1 MGVQIRDFVP
11 AAALRPYVLQYWEGT
26 FNGMPSA
33 ILEQKV
39 MPSGYI
45 ELVLHLSTARCELKL
60 NAGWETSA
68 AFSLVGFWT
77 TPYLLQF
84 RDKVE
89 TFAIRFKP
97 EALYFIF
104 GIPAAEF
111 INCSADLAYTFGPCF
126 TSFCYQIEALK
137 TIEERIQLADTYLLN
152 RLKKAQNRQ
161 SYVQLAAELI
171 RRQRGEITVESLSQE
186 VCISTRQLEREF
198 KNKLGLSP
206 KSYMRIARLNK
217 VLELLNEKSFKSL
230 AQLSY
235 LCGYADQAHFIRE
248 FKELTGELP
257 SFYSSDQEIFINKQ
271 GGPKIKSAS

>member
-33 ILEQKV
+33 VLEQTV
-39 MPSGYI
+39 LPSGYI
-45 ELVLHLSTARCELKL
+45 ELVLHLSEARCELKVKS
-60 NAGWETSA
+60 GWETSA

-77 TPYLLQF
+77 TPFFLQF
-84 RDKVE
+84 RDKVQ

-97 EALYFIF
+97 EAMYFIF

-111 INCSADLAYTFGPCF
+111 INCSANLEDTFGACF

-137 TIEERIQLADTYLLN
+137 TVEERIQMADTYLLN
-152 RLKKAQNRQ
+152 RLKKAQNRH

-171 RRQRGEITVESLSQE
+171 RHQKGEITVEGLSQE

-217 VLELLNEKSFKSL
+217 VMELLNQKSFKSL

-235 LCGYADQAHFIRE
+235 YCGYADQAHLIRE
-248 FKELTGELP
+248 FKQLTGELP
-257 SFYSSDQEIFINKQ
+257 SFYASDQEGFMNKQ
-271 GGPKIKSAS
+271 EGLLR

>member
-33 ILEQKV
+33 VLEQKV
-39 MPSGYI
+39 LPSGYI
-45 ELVLHLSTARCELKL
+45 ELVLHLSEARCELKVQS
-60 NAGWETSA
+60 GWETSA

-77 TPYLLQF
+77 TPFLLQF
-84 RDKVE
+84 RDKVQ

-97 EALYFIF
+97 EAVYFIF

-111 INCSADLAYTFGPCF
+111 INCSANLEDTFGSCF

-137 TIEERIQLADTYLLN
+137 TVEERIQLTDTYLLN
-152 RLKKAQNRQ
+152 RLKKAQNRE
-161 SYVQLAAELI
+161 SYVQRAAELI
-171 RRQRGEITVESLSQE
+171 RHQGGETTVESLSQE

-217 VLELLNEKSFKSL
+217 VMELLNQKSFKSL

-235 LCGYADQAHFIRE
+235 YCGYADQAHFIRE
-248 FKELTGELP
+248 FKQLTGELP
-257 SFYSSDQEIFINKQ
+257 SLYASDQEGFMNKQ
-271 GGPKIKSAS
+271 EGFRE